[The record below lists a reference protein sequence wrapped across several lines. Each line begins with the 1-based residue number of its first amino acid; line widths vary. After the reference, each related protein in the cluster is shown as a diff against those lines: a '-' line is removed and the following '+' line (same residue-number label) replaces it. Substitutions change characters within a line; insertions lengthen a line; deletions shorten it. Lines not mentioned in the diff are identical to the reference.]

1 MEKIVL
7 TLLICFCLTSCS
19 YLDTKY
25 PEPSFIPFEKQEVLS
40 SYDLRLIESTGRTI
54 NMYAKRNKVVFIH
67 YWNTKDKDI
76 LDDIKIIE
84 KLYDDYKLKIEFY
97 FITDDSQQNIRKF
110 IKENNLLFPNYY
122 IGSTP
127 LRPLIFN
134 EVPKSYLISKTGRIV
149 MNEEG
154 VKNWNSKALRKT
166 IDELLKQ

>member
-1 MEKIVL
+1 MKKI
-7 TLLICFCLTSCS
+7 LITILFSVCLISCFDS
-19 YLDTKY
+19 DTNY
-25 PEPSFIPFEKQEVLS
+25 PEPTFVPFEKQDVLS
-40 SYDLRLIESTGRTI
+40 SYDLRLIESTGKTI
-54 NMYAKRNKVVFIH
+54 NLYANRDKIVFIH

-97 FITDDSQQNIRKF
+97 FITDDSQQNVRKF